1 MARFLKGTKMNKQ
14 VQLNKLSQYY
24 NTILNYN
31 HEKNTD
37 PLSNKIVR
45 FVLFVNE
52 LKQSKAIALNG
63 FEKAA
68 IDAMINSIETRSS
81 RYYDFVF
88 YEKPSDGLI
97 RIMTVDSDKG
107 RAFSDSLEIDLYDTY
122 IFAD

>member
-1 MARFLKGTKMNKQ
+1 MALFQGYKMNKQ

-24 NTILNYN
+24 NTIINYN
-31 HEKNTD
+31 SQKNTD

-52 LKQSKAIALNG
+52 LKQSRAIALNG
-63 FEKAA
+63 FEKSA
-68 IDAMINSIETRSS
+68 IDAMISSIEPRSS

-97 RIMTVDSDKG
+97 RIMMVDSDKG
-107 RAFSDSLEIDLYDTY
+107 RAFSDSLEDELYNSY
-122 IFAD
+122 IFDE

>member
-1 MARFLKGTKMNKQ
+1 MALFQGYKMNKQ

-24 NTILNYN
+24 NTIINYN
-31 HEKNTD
+31 SEKNTD

-63 FEKAA
+63 FEKSA
-68 IDAMINSIETRSS
+68 IDAMISSIEPRSS
-81 RYYDFVF
+81 RYYDFFF

-97 RIMTVDSDKG
+97 RIMMVDSDKG
-107 RAFSDSLEIDLYDTY
+107 RAFSDSLEDELYNSY
-122 IFAD
+122 IFDE

>member
-1 MARFLKGTKMNKQ
+1 MNKQ

-24 NTILNYN
+24 NTIINYN
-31 HEKNTD
+31 SEKNTD

-52 LKQSKAIALNG
+52 LKQSKTIVLNG
-63 FEKAA
+63 FEKSA
-68 IDAMINSIETRSS
+68 INAMISSIEPHSS

-97 RIMTVDSDKG
+97 RIMMVDSDKG
-107 RAFSDSLEIDLYDTY
+107 RAFSDSLEDDLYNSY
-122 IFAD
+122 IFVE